1 MVIFNKDKIKELNN
15 IPQDDIYI
23 LTDFDGTIT
32 KGSNNSTWASIF
44 KNEKVSHE
52 FIQECTK
59 IYNYYIKGY

>member
-1 MVIFNKDKIKELNN
+1 MIVYNKDKIEQLKNILNN
-15 IPQDDIYI
+15 DFYI

-59 IYNYYIKGY
+59 IYNYYH